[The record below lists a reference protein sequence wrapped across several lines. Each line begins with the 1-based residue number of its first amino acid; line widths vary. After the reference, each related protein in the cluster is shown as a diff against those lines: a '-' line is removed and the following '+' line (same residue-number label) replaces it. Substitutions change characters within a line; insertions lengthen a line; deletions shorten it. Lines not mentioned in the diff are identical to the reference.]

1 MKTSNYSNINAPL
14 VTEVFI
20 TPLIASMQC
29 RLASRTSNAKENLYS
44 KVVLT
49 EAPEVKGSSSLKA
62 PQLDEI
68 LEGVSY
74 EKQVPAPYP
83 STSDLT
89 TTLSCQSADSKALHL
104 RQASRLLS
112 QQRGTPSLKRETS
125 TSGASKSCS
134 RSATRKE
141 AWIAIPKSR
150 KSSSLY

>member
-1 MKTSNYSNINAPL
+1 MEARNSSNINAAL
-14 VTEVFI
+14 MTEVFI
-20 TPLIASMQC
+20 TPLIVSMQC
-29 RLASRTSNAKENLYS
+29 RLASRSSDAKEDLYS

-49 EAPEVKGSSSLKA
+49 KAPEVKGLSSSKL
-62 PQLDEI
+62 PRLDEI
-68 LEGVSY
+68 LEGVSF
-74 EKQVPAPYP
+74 EKQVPAPCC

-89 TTLSCQSADSKALHL
+89 ATLSCQSADSKALNL

-112 QQRGTPSLKRETS
+112 QQRGTPSLKRETL

-134 RSATRKE
+134 SSTAAKE